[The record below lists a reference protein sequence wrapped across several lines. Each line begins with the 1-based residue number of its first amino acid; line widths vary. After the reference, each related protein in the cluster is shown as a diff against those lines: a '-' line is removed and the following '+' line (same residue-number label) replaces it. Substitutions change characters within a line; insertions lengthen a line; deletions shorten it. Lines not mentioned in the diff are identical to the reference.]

1 MTSIYGTDRSAG
13 RQLAGKV
20 ALVTGGNRGIGK
32 AIAARLAAL
41 GAAVAIC
48 GRDSQTLATT
58 ARELQAVGTPIH
70 SQRADVTK
78 SSDVDALIKETETA
92 LGAISI
98 LVNNAGMGLFGP
110 VQEKTEQEWDTL
122 MNTNLK
128 SVFLVSRQVI
138 PGMIQ
143 RKSGDII
150 NISSLAG
157 KSTFAGG
164 GIYCASKWA
173 LQVLRHA
180 RAETL
185 QRPFRCAVDAAS
197 CESTFSRKRT
207 DVDDVAGLALNH
219 PRNHLARDE
228 KHALQVRVHQSVPLL
243 FCFFLD
249 GPEKTHPS
257 VIDKNADCAE
267 GGFCFLDQGI
277 DIGRLCDVGALRVNG
292 SAHGLKFPG
301 GGCERLGIAA

>member
-1 MTSIYGTDRSAG
+1 MTSIYGTDRSAD
-13 RQLAGKV
+13 RQLAGQV

-58 ARELQAVGTPIH
+58 AGELQAAGTPVY

-128 SVFLVSRQVI
+128 SVFLVSRKVI

-173 LQVLRHA
+173 LQGLSGCMAEDLRNFGIRVSTVCPGSVATEFSGRGAKDASKVLTA
-180 RAETL
+180 
-185 QRPFRCAVDAAS
+185 Q
-197 CESTFSRKRT
+197 
-207 DVDDVAGLALNH
+207 DVA
-219 PRNHLARDE
+219 
-228 KHALQVRVHQSVPLL
+228 HAVAMIATQGPQSFLSEVQLRPLTK
-243 FCFFLD
+243 
-249 GPEKTHPS
+249 P
-257 VIDKNADCAE
+257 
-267 GGFCFLDQGI
+267 
-277 DIGRLCDVGALRVNG
+277 
-292 SAHGLKFPG
+292 
-301 GGCERLGIAA
+301 